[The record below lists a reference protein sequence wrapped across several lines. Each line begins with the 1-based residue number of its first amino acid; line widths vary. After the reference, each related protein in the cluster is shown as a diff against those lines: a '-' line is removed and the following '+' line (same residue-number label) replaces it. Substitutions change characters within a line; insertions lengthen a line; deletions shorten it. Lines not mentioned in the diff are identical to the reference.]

1 MTALFAKSRAISL
14 ETVLIMPI
22 EETTSVEEEISRE
35 ETTETEI
42 DTEEDLER
50 EETDLLTEEEILET
64 EETIV
69 TGMIVEIEGTIE
81 EITEEVIWKEE
92 DQEARSATIVT
103 IWDILPRIA
112 LSQTE
117 EDLIVTREDS
127 DHPEE
132 VDVWISEQEDH
143 LFAITAIRRV
153 ILLRTARSQERREII
168 IKKSPDHLDQALN
181 LPNLLAPEAE
191 AATKV
196 ETRSLT
202 AIKNLAAPALAPAA
216 SKINRNKTPEDNPRR
231 V

>member
-1 MTALFAKSRAISL
+1 MTALFAKSQAISP

-42 DTEEDLER
+42 DTEEVPER
-50 EETDLLTEEEILET
+50 EETDLPTGEEILET

-69 TGMIVEIEGTIE
+69 IEMIVETEGTIE

-112 LSQTE
+112 LSPTE
-117 EDLIVTREDS
+117 EDLNATREDS

-132 VDVWISEQEDH
+132 VDVWISEQED
-143 LFAITAIRRV
+143 LLSAITAIRRD
-153 ILLRTARSQERREII
+153 ILLRTAKSQERRETI
-168 IKKSPDHLDQALN
+168 IKESPDHLDQALSP
-181 LPNLLAPEAE
+181 PNLLAPEAE
-191 AATKV
+191 AATKA
-196 ETRSLT
+196 ETKSLR
-202 AIKNLAAPALAPAA
+202 AIKNPAAPALAPAP
-216 SKINRNKTPEDNPRR
+216 SKTNRNKTPEDNPRR